1 MDQID
6 KLILRA
12 FGEESAKS
20 TCFLHIYLAQVC
32 FMPEHLN
39 FQFLLTLLAVTSKLC
54 VDTRL

>member
-1 MDQID
+1 MDQVD

-20 TCFLHIYLAQVC
+20 TCFLPIYLC
-32 FMPEHLN
+32 LN
-39 FQFLLTLLAVTSKLC
+39 FQFLLTLLAVTLKLC